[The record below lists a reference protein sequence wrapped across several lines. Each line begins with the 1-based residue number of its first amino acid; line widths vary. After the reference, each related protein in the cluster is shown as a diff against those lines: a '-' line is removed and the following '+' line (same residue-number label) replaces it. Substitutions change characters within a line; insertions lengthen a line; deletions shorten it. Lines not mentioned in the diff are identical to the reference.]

1 MKLGEFFK
9 NYNIRLVYFYP
20 KNHNL
25 KIYTTTLETKTFK
38 NFLDL
43 KKFFN
48 QKNILVRS
56 FYIPDIG
63 TIPFN
68 LKINEINNFIEYSKK
83 KSTIN
88 FKLKDSFQILNNTEY
103 SDIDWYLRSM
113 KNILLHV
120 KENNFLEL
128 NNILKI
134 LKKNN
139 LTVYKKMKTL
149 INNLRE
155 NNKILKEFKI

>member
-1 MKLGEFFK
+1 M
-9 NYNIRLVYFYP
+9 NIV
-20 KNHNL
+20 
-25 KIYTTTLETKTFK
+25 
-38 NFLDL
+38 
-43 KKFFN
+43 
-48 QKNILVRS
+48 
-56 FYIPDIG
+56 
-63 TIPFN
+63 
-68 LKINEINNFIEYSKK
+68 KK

-128 NNILKI
+128 NNILQI

-139 LTVYKKMKTL
+139 LTVYEKINFDKKLERK
-149 INNLRE
+149 
-155 NNKILKEFKI
+155 

>member
-48 QKNILVRS
+48 QKNILVRN

-128 NNILKI
+128 NNILQI

-139 LTVYKKMKTL
+139 LTVYKKMKAL
-149 INNLRE
+149 IKNLRE
-155 NNKILKEFKI
+155 NNIILKEFKI

>member
-9 NYNIRLVYFYP
+9 NYNIRLAYSYP
-20 KNHNL
+20 KNYNL

-48 QKNILVRS
+48 QKNILVRN

-63 TIPFN
+63 TVPFN
-68 LKINEINNFIEYSKK
+68 LKINEINNFIEYANK
-83 KSTIN
+83 KSTIS
-88 FKLKDSFQILNNTEY
+88 FKLKNSFQILNNTEY

-120 KENNFLEL
+120 KENNFFEL
-128 NNILKI
+128 NNILQI

-139 LTVYKKMKTL
+139 LTVYKKMKAL

-155 NNKILKEFKI
+155 NNIILKEFKI

>member
-9 NYNIRLVYFYP
+9 NYNIRVANFYP
-20 KNHNL
+20 IKHNL
-25 KIYTTTLETKTFK
+25 EIYNTDLNTKTIK

-43 KKFFN
+43 KKFFD
-48 QKNILVRS
+48 QKNIVVRN
-56 FYIPDIG
+56 FYIPDLG

-128 NNILKI
+128 NNILQI

-139 LTVYKKMKTL
+139 LTVYKKMKAL

-155 NNKILKEFKI
+155 NNIILKEFKI

>member
-9 NYNIRLVYFYP
+9 NHNIRVANFHP
-20 KNHNL
+20 GNQNF
-25 KIYTTTLETKTFK
+25 KIYNTSLNSKIFK

-48 QKNILVRS
+48 QKNILVRN

-68 LKINEINNFIEYSKK
+68 LKINEINNFIEYANK
-83 KSTIN
+83 KSTIS
-88 FKLKDSFQILNNTEY
+88 FKLKNSFQILNNTEY

-128 NNILKI
+128 NNILQI

-139 LTVYKKMKTL
+139 LTVYKKMKAL
-149 INNLRE
+149 IKNLRE
-155 NNKILKEFKI
+155 NNIILKEFKI

>member
-9 NYNIRLVYFYP
+9 NHNIRVANFHP
-20 KNHNL
+20 GNQNF
-25 KIYTTTLETKTFK
+25 KIYNTSLNSKIFK

-48 QKNILVRS
+48 QKNILVRN

-68 LKINEINNFIEYSKK
+68 LKINEINNFIEYANK
-83 KSTIN
+83 KSTIS
-88 FKLKDSFQILNNTEY
+88 FKLKNSFQILNNTEY

-128 NNILKI
+128 NNILQI

-139 LTVYKKMKTL
+139 LNVNKKMKAL
-149 INNLRE
+149 IKNLRE
-155 NNKILKEFKI
+155 NNIILKEFKI

>member
-1 MKLGEFFK
+1 MKLREFFK

-20 KNHNL
+20 KNYNL
-25 KIYTTTLETKTFK
+25 KIYITTLETKTFK

-48 QKNILVRS
+48 QKNILVRN

-63 TIPFN
+63 TVPFN
-68 LKINEINNFIEYSKK
+68 LKINEINNFIEYANK
-83 KSTIN
+83 KSTIS
-88 FKLKDSFQILNNTEY
+88 FKLKNSFQILNNTEY

-128 NNILKI
+128 NNILQI

-139 LTVYKKMKTL
+139 LTVYKKMKAL
-149 INNLRE
+149 IKNLRE
-155 NNKILKEFKI
+155 NNIILKEFKI